1 MYRFFLFLPFFLFSV
16 LATAGSECPSRFLN
30 GVSPE
35 ITNTAMMPYARK
47 LCFDEY
53 AVMHSGITRTPLW
66 SAEHL
71 TKNGLRNAKG
81 LERVNSFHEEE
92 RLPASDRAYLSDYAR
107 SGYDR
112 GHQAPSADFS
122 NAKSQNESFSL
133 ANMVPQDPN
142 NNRNLWEGIES
153 AVRKLAKNRGE
164 LYVITG
170 PLFLGQSIKRL
181 HGRVMVPTHL
191 YKVVY
196 DPERRAGAAYFVEN
210 SATNHYEV
218 ISISDLEQ
226 KAGIDFFPGMH
237 TSDKKE
243 KMGLPTPT
251 PHGSS
256 RGEMSHGSGGDYSAS
271 QASNGMRALR
281 ALFR

>member
-1 MYRFFLFLPFFLFSV
+1 MSRLFFFIPLFFFSA
-16 LATAGSECPSRFLN
+16 LAAAGNDCPARFLN

-35 ITNTAMMPYARK
+35 ITNPAMTSHARE

-71 TKNGLRNAKG
+71 TRNGLRNAKG

-92 RLPASDRAYLSDYAR
+92 RLPASERAYLSDYAR

-112 GHQAPSADFS
+112 GHNSPSADFS
-122 NAKSQNESFSL
+122 TEHSQYESFSL
-133 ANMVPQDPN
+133 ANMIPQEPN
-142 NNRNLWEGIES
+142 NNRTLWEGTES
-153 AVRKLAKNRGE
+153 AVRTLAKNRGE

-170 PLFLGQSIKRL
+170 PLFLGPNIKRL

-196 DPERRAGAAYFVEN
+196 DPSRREGAAYFVEN
-210 SATNHYEV
+210 AATSDYEV
-218 ISISDLEQ
+218 ISISELEQ
-226 KAGIDFFPGMH
+226 KSGINFFPGMS
-237 TSDKKE
+237 TADKKA
-243 KMGLPTPT
+243 KMDLPAPT
-251 PHGSS
+251 PHGSH
-256 RGEMSHGSGGDYSAS
+256 GEMSRSSGEHHYYPHTPSAS
-271 QASNGMRALR
+271 SVFR

>member
-1 MYRFFLFLPFFLFSV
+1 MTRFFLFLPLFLFSA

-133 ANMVPQDPN
+133 ANMVAQDPN

-196 DPERRAGAAYFVEN
+196 DPARREGAAYFVEN
-210 SATNHYEV
+210 IATSHYEV
-218 ISISDLEQ
+218 ISINDLEQ
-226 KAGIDFFPGMH
+226 KAGINFFPGMR
-237 TSDKKE
+237 TFDKK
-243 KMGLPTPT
+243 KIMDLPTPA
-251 PHGSS
+251 PHGSRNENAHVGG
-256 RGEMSHGSGGDYSAS
+256 RGNSAS
-271 QASNGMRALR
+271 HTSSEMRVLR

>member
-1 MYRFFLFLPFFLFSV
+1 MSRLFLFLPLFLFSA
-16 LATAGSECPSRFLN
+16 LAAAGNDCPALFLN
-30 GVSPE
+30 GVAPE
-35 ITNTAMMPYARK
+35 ITNTAMASHARE

-71 TKNGLRNAKG
+71 TRNGLRKAKV
-81 LERVNSFHEEE
+81 LERVNSFHEED
-92 RLPASDRAYLSDYAR
+92 RLPAGERAYLSDYAR

-112 GHQAPSADFS
+112 GHNSPSADFDTEK
-122 NAKSQNESFSL
+122 AQHESFSL
-133 ANMVPQDPN
+133 ANMMPQDPN

-153 AVRKLAKNRGE
+153 AVRTLAKNHGE

-170 PLFLGQSIKRL
+170 PLFLGQNIKRL

-196 DPERRAGAAYFVEN
+196 DPSRRKGAAYFVEN
-210 SATNHYEV
+210 EATNDYKV
-218 ISISDLEQ
+218 ISISELEQ
-226 KAGIDFFPGMH
+226 KSGINFFPGMSA
-237 TSDKKE
+237 SDKKE
-243 KMGLPTPT
+243 KLDLPVPT
-251 PHGSS
+251 PHGSH
-256 RGEMSHGSGGDYSAS
+256 GEMSRGNGDQRYYPHTPSAGSVF
-271 QASNGMRALR
+271 R